1 MSFLGDLLVRLKLDS
16 ADFSAG
22 FDKAA
27 KTTEKGFE
35 GMRHAAEAFGIGLS
49 AAGIVELTRRSID
62 FGDKLND
69 ISKTTS
75 ISVETLAG
83 LSVAAKQSGSD
94 LEGMAAAVSKLSVNF
109 GKNEEKFKALGIT
122 ARDPIER
129 LKQLADIYNGL
140 EDPALRAAVA
150 QTAMGKSWQSTAP
163 LLAEGSKKIGELIE
177 QGTKY
182 SGMTSD
188 IAQASDDFND
198 KLTLL
203 ISTGSLMSEVANQ
216 ALPILNML
224 ADDLLAGRD
233 AAKGMTEEFNPLLE
247 TMKAILVVGSDVHFV
262 LDTFGKDMARAAL
275 NVQLILSG
283 QWKASRELGAAV
295 AEDAKKAR
303 AELDAWQKKIMD
315 VNTVRKAAKG
325 GGLDA
330 RDLQLSAG
338 YGKAMEKNEAAKH
351 SAEAAALA
359 KKAQAFV
366 KTENAA
372 LALQKRENAAI
383 QQMEEKRKSLFDL
396 TEEQLMQE
404 RTQVQTLTLEDG
416 TVVKLAGSY
425 SDFHENVKN
434 FLVTRAKELD
444 ARKQN
449 IDRIQAEFAAL
460 RAVYEQMEKQNDLV
474 ADRQKSNRDQA
485 EDMRF
490 EIDMMGK
497 SRQAQERAT
506 AARNIDLQ
514 TRQRIAAR
522 IAALGDDPWP
532 EQVNGIIKAET
543 EAAEKQKKIVDG
555 MIEERQQKERSWAY
569 GTQEAFQIYIDN
581 ATNAAENARMLFT
594 NAFQSMEDALV
605 NFVKTGKLDFKS
617 LADSIISDIIRI
629 QIRAQ
634 LAKIFDPKGGGIGG
648 GIFDGGGGG
657 FDIGGIVGKFFGGG
671 GGADLSVSAASDAL
685 AAGDLFDLP
694 FFANGGDING
704 PAIVGERGPE
714 LFVPDV
720 GGKIMP
726 NYQLGGGGNTYVIDA
741 RGADIGVEARLTR
754 ALYALAGPGVVERR
768 AIRASNEA
776 RKR

>member
-16 ADFSAG
+16 AEFTSG

-27 KTTEKGFE
+27 QTTEKGFD
-35 GMRHAAEAFGIGLS
+35 GMKRAAEAFGIGLS

-69 ISKTTS
+69 LSKITS
-75 ISVETLAG
+75 ISVENLAG
-83 LSVAAKQSGSD
+83 LNVAAKQSGSD
-94 LEGMAAAVSKLSVNF
+94 LEGMANAVSKLSVNF
-109 GKNEEKFKALGIT
+109 GKNEEKFKSLGIT

-150 QTAMGKSWQSTAP
+150 QTAMGKSWQSAAP

-177 QGTKY
+177 QGTRY

-198 KLTLL
+198 KFTLL
-203 ISTGSLMSEVANQ
+203 IGTGALMSEVANQ

-224 ADDLLAGRD
+224 ADDLLSGRD
-233 AAKGMTEEFNPLLE
+233 AAKGMTDEFNPLLE
-247 TMKAILVVGSDVHFV
+247 AMKALLVVGSDVHFV
-262 LDTFGKDMARAAL
+262 LDTFGKDMARAAV
-275 NVQLILSG
+275 NIQLILTG
-283 QWKASRELGAAV
+283 QWQASRELGAAV

-315 VNTVRKAAKG
+315 INTVRKAAKG

-330 RDLQLSAG
+330 RDLQMSAG

-351 SAEAAALA
+351 REEAAALA

-366 KTENAA
+366 KTDAAAAA
-372 LALQKRENAAI
+372 LAKRENAAI
-383 QQMEEKRKSLFDL
+383 QEMESKRKSLFNL

-416 TVVKLAGSY
+416 TVVKLSGSY
-425 SDFHENVKN
+425 SDFHENVKK
-434 FLVTRAKELD
+434 FLVARAKEMD

-449 IDRIQAEFAAL
+449 IDRIEAEFSAMRAL
-460 RAVYEQMEKQNDLV
+460 NEQMERQAAFV
-474 ADRQKSNRDQA
+474 SERQKQNRDQA
-485 EDMRF
+485 ESMRF
-490 EIDMMGK
+490 EIDQMGK
-497 SRQAQERAT
+497 SQQAQERAT
-506 AARNIDLQ
+506 AARQIDLQ
-514 TRQRIAAR
+514 TRERIANR

-532 EQVNGIIKAET
+532 EQVNEIIRTEN
-543 EAAEKQKKIVDG
+543 EAAEKQKKIVDD
-555 MIEERQQKERSWAY
+555 MIDERQRKERSWAY
-569 GTQEAFQIYIDN
+569 GTQEAFRIYIDN

-629 QIRAQ
+629 QVRAQ
-634 LAKIFDPKGGGIGG
+634 LAKIFKDGGS
-648 GIFDGGGGG
+648 IFDGGGGSIFTPG
-657 FDIGGIVGKFFGGG
+657 GGIGGAIGKFFGMGSG
-671 GGADLSVSAASDAL
+671 PDLSVSAASDAL
-685 AAGDLFDLP
+685 AAGDLFDMLP
-694 FFANGGDING
+694 GFAEGGRLTG
-704 PAIVGERGPE
+704 PSIVGEKGPE
-714 LFVPDV
+714 VFVPDV
-720 GGKIMP
+720 GGKVIP
-726 NYQLGGGGNTYVIDA
+726 NDQLGGNTYYIDA

-754 ALYALAGPGVVERR
+754 ALYALAGPGVTERR